1 MVIGYLSLEFFFPYC
16 RSLKDKRQIVN
27 SFKERIKRKYNVAVA
42 ELDFQDKW
50 QRTHIG
56 VVTLNSQQTIVQDWL
71 NKILAEARDNVPAA
85 ELLHHET
92 HFF

>member
-71 NKILAEARDNVPAA
+71 NKILAEARDNVPGA
-85 ELLHHET
+85 ELLHHEA